1 MGHGYFLPV
10 GGDGDGRK
18 AWEERFFVCKGVII
32 IGSKNGVNWHK
43 IRAEYIGGA
52 SQRSLAEKY
61 GASYSAIQRR
71 CSKENWTAEREAARA
86 KVQEKVM
93 QKTADLAA
101 DNATIAA
108 GIKRKALMILDKLFD
123 GYLYDS
129 TEHQVFGPGSKD
141 ISRLRDLTAA
151 YKDLT
156 GDIATNSNG
165 TNELLQSLIDLERG
179 KQ

>member
-1 MGHGYFLPV
+1 MEKWTEK
-10 GGDGDGRK
+10 RENAK
-18 AWEERFFVCKGVII
+18 AEVTQNVI
-32 IGSKNGVNWHK
+32 
-43 IRAEYIGGA
+43 
-52 SQRSLAEKY
+52 
-61 GASYSAIQRR
+61 
-71 CSKENWTAEREAARA
+71 
-86 KVQEKVM
+86 

-108 GIKRKALMILDKLFD
+108 GIKRKGLLMLDKLFD
-123 GYLYDS
+123 DFARYTS
-129 TEHQVFGPGSKD
+129 TEHQQFGPGSKD

-179 KQ
+179 KP